1 MIKSMQQIHTQLKM
15 EKKHEQSKN
24 TTEYIIVV
32 SIGIFK
38 FCFVISLVAMPF
50 IQ

>member
-1 MIKSMQQIHTQLKM
+1 MIKSVQRIHTQLKM

-38 FCFVISLVAMPF
+38 VHFVISLVAMPS
-50 IQ
+50 I